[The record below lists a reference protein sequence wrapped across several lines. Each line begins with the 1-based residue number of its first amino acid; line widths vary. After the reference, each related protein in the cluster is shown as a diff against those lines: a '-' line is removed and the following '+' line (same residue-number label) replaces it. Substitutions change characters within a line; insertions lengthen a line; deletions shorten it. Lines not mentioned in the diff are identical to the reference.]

1 MLQEVTIKAKKP
13 DSTMLLRFH
22 KVFGK
27 PSYEFTDKKYNFNGR
42 PNVIQAIQN
51 QIPGLN
57 MLFDA
62 LTNRVSIRWN
72 RGGSPEVWVD
82 GIKVNSINE
91 TGFFSADVISRI
103 EVYRQNESIAFPAGL
118 IAIFTK
124 SFVAGS
130 DLATADT
137 PPAEGIKRFKMAGF
151 YTPKKFYLPENEAD
165 AIKLFQ
171 LKKRSTIYWNPD
183 VVTDNEGKVKII
195 FQAIGNPGKYR
206 AEVVGYDENG
216 RIIKSEKRF
225 SIE

>member
-1 MLQEVTIKAKKP
+1 
-13 DSTMLLRFH
+13 
-22 KVFGK
+22 
-27 PSYEFTDKKYNFNGR
+27 
-42 PNVIQAIQN
+42 
-51 QIPGLN
+51 

-91 TGFFSADVISRI
+91 TGFISADVISRI
-103 EVYRQNESIAFPAGL
+103 EVYRPNESIAFPAGL

-130 DLATADT
+130 DLVTADT

-151 YTPKKFYLPENEAD
+151 YTPKKFYLPEKEVD
-165 AIKLFQ
+165 ATKLFQ
-171 LKKRSTIYWNPD
+171 LKKRATIYWNPD
-183 VVTDNEGKVKII
+183 VFTNSEGKAKVS
-195 FQAIGNPGKYR
+195 FQAIGNPGNYR

-216 RIIKSEKRF
+216 RIIKSEQKF